1 MVHKLIFAG
10 PVVRIGPN
18 ALSFNTINA
27 LDAIHTNR
35 RANVSRA
42 DWYKVIDAPSG
53 EYSTQSVIDKKEH
66 AFRRRVLSH
75 AFSERAIRSAETF
88 IQLNSDTLMTRL
100 GENVQKDGWSEPK
113 DFSIWATYFA
123 FDFTGDL
130 AFGSSFDMMNSEE
143 NRYVP
148 TLLMGTSWFL
158 YCVSC
163 LWIGSKLNIVYDA
176 NMIVRLAT
184 SLGPLSFA
192 LSWPRQS

>member
-1 MVHKLIFAG
+1 MVHELICAG

-18 ALSFNTINA
+18 ALSFNTVNA

-88 IQLNSDTLMTRL
+88 IQLNSDTLVKRL

-113 DFSIWATYFA
+113 DFAIWSTYYA

-130 AFGSSFDMMNSEE
+130 AFGSSFDMMNSDE

-148 TLLMGTSWFL
+148 KMLMGTSWFL
-158 YCVSC
+158 YFVGCSLALFQAQRC
-163 LWIGSKLNIVYDA
+163 LRY
-176 NMIVRLAT
+176 
-184 SLGPLSFA
+184 
-192 LSWPRQS
+192 